1 MSDTSPRLS
10 LPFIAPA
17 QAQKHVTHNEALL
30 RLDVLAQLTL
40 EDINQTLPPAAPQEG
55 QVWAL
60 GANPSGDWTGQSDM
74 LAAFVNGAWL
84 FITPA
89 TGWQAVNITD
99 NAALVWTGSAWA
111 APAAGALTGI
121 DGIGINA
128 SYDAFNRL
136 VVASEASLFNND
148 GAGHQIKVNKATTT
162 DTASLL
168 FQTGFSGRAEMG
180 TAGSDAFAIKV
191 SADGVTWNTGLLFDA
206 ASGQAQAPAGLNVTG
221 LMTGTAVTQSATDAT
236 PNRIMKVGDF
246 GLGAVVAPVIAD
258 IDDITLPFGQY
269 RTTAPLTTGTFP
281 TAQEWGHVMI
291 FGSNLGD
298 FVQLFANVL
307 EDKLFMRR
315 YRTSA
320 GGWQPWRTFW
330 NTANTT
336 VDANGFIR
344 EASPIVQLFD
354 GHHLE
359 PVEHVGAA
367 FTKHATGHYSLS
379 GVAPLAQTGWSVEIP
394 RDINGN
400 RQIFVDLAY
409 DGADSVLTLHT
420 STPVWDGHWTAGA
433 PCDIPADRWIDLRFV
448 PPAPEELE
456 QAEHVS

>member
-10 LPFIAPA
+10 LPYIAPA

-40 EDINQTLPPAAPQEG
+40 EGVDQNTPPATPQEG

-60 GANPSGDWTGQSDM
+60 GASPTGDWTDQPDT

-84 FITPA
+84 FIAPA
-89 TGWQAVNITD
+89 TGWQAVDTSD
-99 NAALVWTGSAWA
+99 NATLIWTGTAWE
-111 APAAGALTGI
+111 APAIGALTGI
-121 DGIGINA
+121 DGVGINA

-148 GAGHQIKVNKATTT
+148 GAGHQIKVNKAAAT

-180 TAGSDAFAIKV
+180 TAGGDAFEIKL
-191 SADGVTWNTGLLFDA
+191 SADGFTWNTGLLFDP
-206 ASGQAQAPAGLNVTG
+206 ASGQAQAPSGLDVTG
-221 LMTGTAVTQSATDAT
+221 AITGTAVTQSTADAT
-236 PNRIMKVGDF
+236 PGRLMKVGDF
-246 GLGAVVAPVIAD
+246 GLGATIAPVITD
-258 IDDITLPFGQY
+258 IDAIDIPFGQY
-269 RTTAPLTTGTFP
+269 RTTAPLTVGTFP
-281 TAQEWGHVMI
+281 TTLAWGHVII
-291 FGSNLGD
+291 FGSNFGD
-298 FVQLFANVL
+298 FVQLFTNVL
-307 EDKLFMRR
+307 DDKLFMRR

-336 VDANGFIR
+336 VDANGFLR
-344 EASPIVQLFD
+344 AASPIVQLFD
-354 GHHLE
+354 TRHAE
-359 PVEHVGAA
+359 PVEPVGAS
-367 FTKHATGHYSLS
+367 FEKHGTGHYSLS
-379 GVAPLAQTGWSVEIP
+379 GVAPLAQEGWSVEIP

-400 RQIFVDLAY
+400 RQIFVDLEY
-409 DGADSVLTLHT
+409 DADAAVLTLHT
-420 STPVWDGHWTAGA
+420 STPLWDGGWTAGEA
-433 PCDIPADRWIDLRFV
+433 CDIPAERWIDLRFV

-456 QAEHVS
+456 QAEQVV